1 MEHYRIKET
10 YIKNKNNISN
20 KSNNEKESSLTYL
33 KKENPKT
40 NKNHNYLNI
49 NQKLQLDIGNNQ
61 KIEKTK
67 KDASGIKKKNNYQIN
82 STKINKS
89 NLFIIKRNGAFRI
102 IEITNSNKIK
112 KNDNN
117 KTEIENPSKTIRK
130 VVSVYKNKLNNRYN
144 DIINRKEKYNI
155 TEVNKINKINNFKY
169 IKNKTHKLISIKK
182 PKESLI
188 NNNCKQKL
196 HFIKKHKQQHKEFDT
211 LIKIDMIKNI
221 TNQKKLDKDKNELL
235 RSKIIFKFSKRKDNN
250 ISIDYSKLNK
260 KINHV
265 PVKSL
270 NYNNNHSELQ
280 KSLQKY
286 FSLTPKNLKGKI
298 SSKEKN
304 DDKKKNIFY
313 NKIKL
318 KENVA
323 KNFYINEKQIKLI
336 NKNIKKGKDK
346 ITKFKKKSFQLTFN
360 NSNLIKSSDLHWNY
374 INKIGF
380 ENEKNILNSNKNNYK
395 ENKNKH
401 KKTITTEQN
410 FINYK
415 CSFLK
420 HSSKSKSL
428 NIVYNL
434 DDYIGPNQYD
444 NMIIPNH
451 RRTVNQRLSSEK
463 EKENKEFKKIFN
475 TEGIKNSIE
484 YYDKLKRRTNKTPD
498 EYYNKKDLDKLVLSG
513 EKNSQNYKIR
523 NLLYNSV
530 FNNNKLEFKKK
541 SK

>member
-49 NQKLQLDIGNNQ
+49 NQKLQHDIGNNQ

-196 HFIKKHKQQHKEFDT
+196 HFIKKHNQKNKEFDT
-211 LIKIDMIKNI
+211 FIKIDLIKNI

-235 RSKIIFKFSKRKDNN
+235 RSKIIFKFSNKKDNN
-250 ISIDYSKLNK
+250 ISSGYSRLIK

-298 SSKEKN
+298 SLKEKN

-318 KENVA
+318 KENVS

-380 ENEKNILNSNKNNYK
+380 ENEKNILNINKNNYK

>member
-211 LIKIDMIKNI
+211 LIKIDVIKNI

-336 NKNIKKGKDK
+336 NKSIKKGKDK

-380 ENEKNILNSNKNNYK
+380 ENEKNILSSNKNNYK

-451 RRTVNQRLSSEK
+451 RKTVNQRLSSEK

>member
-169 IKNKTHKLISIKK
+169 IKNNTHKLISIKK
-182 PKESLI
+182 PKELLI

-196 HFIKKHKQQHKEFDT
+196 HFIKKHNQKNKEFDT
-211 LIKIDMIKNI
+211 FIKIDLIKNI

-346 ITKFKKKSFQLTFN
+346 ITKLKKKSFQLTFN

-380 ENEKNILNSNKNNYK
+380 ENEKNILNINKNNYK

-451 RRTVNQRLSSEK
+451 RR
-463 EKENKEFKKIFN
+463 
-475 TEGIKNSIE
+475 
-484 YYDKLKRRTNKTPD
+484 KLF
-498 EYYNKKDLDKLVLSG
+498 L
-513 EKNSQNYKIR
+513 IR
-523 NLLYNSV
+523 IYL
-530 FNNNKLEFKKK
+530 
-541 SK
+541 

>member
-169 IKNKTHKLISIKK
+169 IKNNTHKLISIKK

-380 ENEKNILNSNKNNYK
+380 ENEKNILNINKNNYK

>member
-196 HFIKKHKQQHKEFDT
+196 HFIKKHNQKNKEFDT
-211 LIKIDMIKNI
+211 FIKIDLIKNI

-380 ENEKNILNSNKNNYK
+380 ENEKNILNINKNNYK

>member
-144 DIINRKEKYNI
+144 DIINRKEKYII
-155 TEVNKINKINNFKY
+155 TEVNTINKINNFKY

-196 HFIKKHKQQHKEFDT
+196 HFIKKHNQKNKEFDT
-211 LIKIDMIKNI
+211 FIKIDLIKNI

-235 RSKIIFKFSKRKDNN
+235 RSKIIFKFSNKKDNN
-250 ISIDYSKLNK
+250 ISSGYSRLIK

-298 SSKEKN
+298 SLKEKN

-318 KENVA
+318 KENVS

-380 ENEKNILNSNKNNYK
+380 ENEKNILNINKNNYK

>member
-1 MEHYRIKET
+1 
-10 YIKNKNNISN
+10 
-20 KSNNEKESSLTYL
+20 
-33 KKENPKT
+33 
-40 NKNHNYLNI
+40 
-49 NQKLQLDIGNNQ
+49 
-61 KIEKTK
+61 
-67 KDASGIKKKNNYQIN
+67 
-82 STKINKS
+82 
-89 NLFIIKRNGAFRI
+89 
-102 IEITNSNKIK
+102 
-112 KNDNN
+112 
-117 KTEIENPSKTIRK
+117 
-130 VVSVYKNKLNNRYN
+130 
-144 DIINRKEKYNI
+144 
-155 TEVNKINKINNFKY
+155 
-169 IKNKTHKLISIKK
+169 
-182 PKESLI
+182 
-188 NNNCKQKL
+188 
-196 HFIKKHKQQHKEFDT
+196 
-211 LIKIDMIKNI
+211 MIKNI
-221 TNQKKLDKDKNELL
+221 TNQKKSDKDKNESL

-380 ENEKNILNSNKNNYK
+380 ENEKNILNINKNNYK

-541 SK
+541 

>member
-196 HFIKKHKQQHKEFDT
+196 HFIKKHNQKNKEFDT
-211 LIKIDMIKNI
+211 FIKIDLIKNI

>member
-196 HFIKKHKQQHKEFDT
+196 HFIKKHNQKNKEFDT
-211 LIKIDMIKNI
+211 FIKIDLIKNI

-463 EKENKEFKKIFN
+463 EKENKEIKKIFN

-530 FNNNKLEFKKK
+530 FNNNKLEFKK

>member
-155 TEVNKINKINNFKY
+155 TEVNTINKINNFKY
-169 IKNKTHKLISIKK
+169 IKNNTHKLISIKK
-182 PKESLI
+182 PKELLI

-196 HFIKKHKQQHKEFDT
+196 HFIKKHNQKNKEFDT
-211 LIKIDMIKNI
+211 FIKIDLIKNI

-298 SSKEKN
+298 SSKEKK

-346 ITKFKKKSFQLTFN
+346 ITKLKKKSFQLTFN

-380 ENEKNILNSNKNNYK
+380 ENEKNILNINKNNYK

-451 RRTVNQRLSSEK
+451 RRTVNQRLSTEK

-530 FNNNKLEFKKK
+530 FNNNKLEFKK

>member
-67 KDASGIKKKNNYQIN
+67 KDASGNKKKNNYQIS

-144 DIINRKEKYNI
+144 DIINKKEKYNI
-155 TEVNKINKINNFKY
+155 TEVNTINKINNFKY
-169 IKNKTHKLISIKK
+169 IKNNTHKLISIKK
-182 PKESLI
+182 PKELLI

-380 ENEKNILNSNKNNYK
+380 ENEKNILNINKNNYK

>member
-380 ENEKNILNSNKNNYK
+380 ENEKNILNINKNNYK

-530 FNNNKLEFKKK
+530 FNNNKLEFKK

>member
-196 HFIKKHKQQHKEFDT
+196 HFIKKHNQKNKEFDT
-211 LIKIDMIKNI
+211 FIKIDLIKNI

-298 SSKEKN
+298 SLKEKN

-318 KENVA
+318 KENVS

>member
-196 HFIKKHKQQHKEFDT
+196 HFIKKHNQKNKEFDT
-211 LIKIDMIKNI
+211 FIKIDLIKNI

-235 RSKIIFKFSKRKDNN
+235 RSKIIFKFSNKKDNN
-250 ISIDYSKLNK
+250 ISSGYSRLNKKINHVPVKSLNYNNKFSNKKDNNISSGYSRLNK

-313 NKIKL
+313 NEIKL
-318 KENVA
+318 KENIA

-346 ITKFKKKSFQLTFN
+346 ITKFKKKSSFN
-360 NSNLIKSSDLHWNY
+360 
-374 INKIGF
+374 
-380 ENEKNILNSNKNNYK
+380 
-395 ENKNKH
+395 
-401 KKTITTEQN
+401 
-410 FINYK
+410 
-415 CSFLK
+415 
-420 HSSKSKSL
+420 
-428 NIVYNL
+428 
-434 DDYIGPNQYD
+434 
-444 NMIIPNH
+444 
-451 RRTVNQRLSSEK
+451 
-463 EKENKEFKKIFN
+463 
-475 TEGIKNSIE
+475 
-484 YYDKLKRRTNKTPD
+484 
-498 EYYNKKDLDKLVLSG
+498 
-513 EKNSQNYKIR
+513 
-523 NLLYNSV
+523 
-530 FNNNKLEFKKK
+530 
-541 SK
+541 

>member
-144 DIINRKEKYNI
+144 DIINKKEKYNI
-155 TEVNKINKINNFKY
+155 TEVNTINKINNFKY
-169 IKNKTHKLISIKK
+169 IKNNTHKLISIKK
-182 PKESLI
+182 PKELLI

>member
-20 KSNNEKESSLTYL
+20 KYNNEKESSLTYL

-144 DIINRKEKYNI
+144 DIINKKEKYNI
-155 TEVNKINKINNFKY
+155 TEVNTINKINNFKY
-169 IKNKTHKLISIKK
+169 IKNNTHKLISIKK
-182 PKESLI
+182 PKELLI

-463 EKENKEFKKIFN
+463 EKEIKEFKKIFN

>member
-196 HFIKKHKQQHKEFDT
+196 HFIKKHNQKNKEFDT
-211 LIKIDMIKNI
+211 FIKIDLIKNI

-380 ENEKNILNSNKNNYK
+380 ENEKNILNINKNNYK

-530 FNNNKLEFKKK
+530 FNNNKLEFKK

>member
-130 VVSVYKNKLNNRYN
+130 VVSVYKNKLNNGYN
-144 DIINRKEKYNI
+144 DIINKKEKYII
-155 TEVNKINKINNFKY
+155 TEVNTINKINNFKY
-169 IKNKTHKLISIKK
+169 IKNNTHKLISIKK
-182 PKESLI
+182 EKESLI

-196 HFIKKHKQQHKEFDT
+196 HFIKKHNQKNKEFDT
-211 LIKIDMIKNI
+211 FIKIDLIKNI

-235 RSKIIFKFSKRKDNN
+235 RSKIIFKFSNKKDNN
-250 ISIDYSKLNK
+250 ISSGYSRLNK

-380 ENEKNILNSNKNNYK
+380 ENEKNILNINKNNYK

>member
-380 ENEKNILNSNKNNYK
+380 ENEKNILNINKNNYK
-395 ENKNKH
+395 ENKNKN

>member
-211 LIKIDMIKNI
+211 LIKIDVIKNI

-380 ENEKNILNSNKNNYK
+380 ENEKNILSSNKNNYK

-451 RRTVNQRLSSEK
+451 RKTVNQRLSSEK